1 MESSGAWGNTPRPGG
16 RARYPAAN
24 PFADEEND
32 NNPFT
37 APSHPPEQVVETILQ
52 QHASGTFGTPPPSM
66 ASSPQGLQEVPLHA
80 QQQAAGQANSSGSKS
95 QARRLLSFQ
104 PQTPPDPSNALSLTS
119 SSLRNARKDS
129 GASSDKTL
137 SSFNISSQ
145 PLPNP
150 KPPKQSSQSQPS
162 LKGLGPALPLS
173 SYPSTGQAEIDR
185 RTEELRRWETDLV
198 RREALLR
205 QQAGP
210 SKNWPR
216 FLPILHHD
224 IAADIPFERK
234 GLVRSGYI
242 AWCIVAAGYLWNFV
256 SLTAF
261 FIAGQKK
268 VSLWV
273 MAGLVAV
280 AGLPLSF
287 LCWYRGLYFAASR
300 DSAGRWLFYMLNMLV
315 HIVWCSWMFVGIN
328 PDIGGYSAGLFT
340 MISQFNDGG
349 GNVSN
354 FCGRN
359 NITRLYHLKSPE
371 IKINDE
377 ILQHLNEFVVQDV
390 GSLLGLCA

>member
-1 MESSGAWGNTPRPGG
+1 MRFHTDFTTKKSHEIQNFVRGEVKAKSMESSGAWGNRPMPGG
-16 RARYPAAN
+16 RASFPAAN
-24 PFADEEND
+24 PFADEEAD
-32 NNPFT
+32 NPFT
-37 APSHPPEQVVETILQ
+37 TPSHPPEQVVETILQ

-66 ASSPQGLQEVPLHA
+66 ASSPPGLQEVPLHA

-104 PQTPPDPSNALSLTS
+104 PQTPPDPSNALSLPS
-119 SSLRNARKDS
+119 SSFRNARTDS
-129 GASSDKTL
+129 GASSYKTL
-137 SSFNISSQ
+137 SSLNISSQ
-145 PLPNP
+145 P
-150 KPPKQSSQSQPS
+150 PKQSLSQPS
-162 LKGLGPALPLS
+162 LKGLGPALPQID
-173 SYPSTGQAEIDR
+173 SYPSTGQAEFER
-185 RTEELRRWETDLV
+185 RTEELRRWKTDLS

-205 QQAGP
+205 RQAGP
-210 SKNWPR
+210 GKNWPR

-234 GLVRSGYI
+234 GLVRNGYI
-242 AWCIVAAGYLWNFV
+242 AWCIVTAGYLWNFV
-256 SLTAF
+256 CLTAF

-273 MAGLVAV
+273 MAGLIAV

-315 HIVWCSWMFVGIN
+315 HIVWCWWMFVGIN

-349 GNVSN
+349 GNVS
-354 FCGRN
+354 
-359 NITRLYHLKSPE
+359 Y
-371 IKINDE
+371 
-377 ILQHLNEFVVQDV
+377 FVQVLRSYV
-390 GSLLGLCA
+390 GFKEP

>member
-1 MESSGAWGNTPRPGG
+1 MESSGAWGNRARPGA
-16 RARYPAAN
+16 RASYPAAN
-24 PFADEEND
+24 PFADAEND
-32 NNPFT
+32 NPFN

-52 QHASGTFGTPPPSM
+52 QHASWSTFGTPPPSM
-66 ASSPQGLQEVPLHA
+66 ASSPQGLHEVPL
-80 QQQAAGQANSSGSKS
+80 QQQATGQANSSGSKP
-95 QARRLLSFQ
+95 QPRRMLSFQ
-104 PQTPPDPSNALSLTS
+104 PQTPPDPSNALTS
-119 SSLRNARKDS
+119 SSFRNAKKDS
-129 GASSDKTL
+129 GASRASSDKTL
-137 SSFNISSQ
+137 SAFNIASQ
-145 PLPNP
+145 
-150 KPPKQSSQSQPS
+150 PPKQTLSQPS

-173 SYPSTGQAEIDR
+173 SYPSTGQADIDR
-185 RTEELRRWETDLV
+185 RTEELRRWEADLSS
-198 RREALLR
+198 RETLLR
-205 QQAGP
+205 QQAGS

-216 FLPILHHD
+216 CLPILHHD

-273 MAGLVAV
+273 MAGLVAI

-315 HIVWCSWMFVGIN
+315 HIVWCWWMFVGIN

-340 MISQFNDGG
+340 MISQFKDGG
-349 GNVSN
+349 GNVSY
-354 FCGRN
+354 
-359 NITRLYHLKSPE
+359 L
-371 IKINDE
+371 
-377 ILQHLNEFVVQDV
+377 ILW
-390 GSLLGLCA
+390 